1 MPLLDSGSGS
11 DLFKD
16 DGTYSGFFLDFAS
29 NGRYNVKINV
39 IGYEVSEIRRR
50 RRSTS
55 AEVQTT
61 DEPSFMRTASGG
73 VFKVHSYTA
82 NPSDTIAPSRIQD
95 LNSESFSYDNS
106 TVTLVWTAVG
116 DDMDQ
121 GTAYSYDLRYS
132 TNFSEVRD
140 DFNRS
145 HLVSQ
150 EQVLYGNLSHVNASG
165 TTESVTITLP
175 QKGEDIVYY
184 FGIRAWDEAGNGG
197 DLSNIVSLSI
207 RFIPVALPTAV
218 MPTMHATDV
227 MTEIITAVDKT
238 ESIATGTIKTSS
250 EDIPTSS
257 DTLITTS
264 DIETPTSGLTTE
276 FSHTFPGSQSTSIA
290 ETTDVMTEII
300 TTLDKTESIA
310 PGTIKTSSEDTP
322 TSSDT
327 QSSPSETTVSEEPEP
342 LERTTQQEVP
352 ETTKA
357 TEPTGPEAQAVII
370 GLSCA
375 LSVVT
380 IIAAVS
386 LVMLMYIYYLKQT
399 PTSVKPITPPKS
411 AWVQQELADI
421 EMVQKDPSY
430 MRKILV

>member
-16 DGTYSGFFLDFAS
+16 DGTYSGFFLAFAS
-29 NGRYNVKINV
+29 NGRSNVKINV

-82 NPSDTIAPSRIQD
+82 NPSDTIAPSRIHD
-95 LNSESFSYDNS
+95 LISESFSYDNS

-227 MTEIITAVDKT
+227 MTEIITT
-238 ESIATGTIKTSS
+238 
-250 EDIPTSS
+250 
-257 DTLITTS
+257 
-264 DIETPTSGLTTE
+264 
-276 FSHTFPGSQSTSIA
+276 
-290 ETTDVMTEII
+290 
-300 TTLDKTESIA
+300 
-310 PGTIKTSSEDTP
+310 
-322 TSSDT
+322 
-327 QSSPSETTVSEEPEP
+327 SSPSETTVSEEPEP

-386 LVMLMYIYYLKQT
+386 LVMLVYIYYLKQT

-411 AWVQQELADI
+411 AWAQQELADI
-421 EMVQKDPSY
+421 EMEQKDPSY